1 MKYPELSHHYKMH
14 RRDAPAPVSL
24 TAVLMNFRRLHLKI
38 QSTGRETKPLRLHFK

>member
-24 TAVLMNFRRLHLKI
+24 TAVIYEVGSFNK
-38 QSTGRETKPLRLHFK
+38 